1 MGWNT
6 QAFCE
11 KNSFLKAGVQ
21 YCGIS
26 IVLAHWTGC
35 CAKGSA
41 RLLFCFVLQALM
53 QPTQPPMS
61 SVSGDGL
68 EVAVA
73 NV

>member
-1 MGWNT
+1 MYSIIAGLVMGWNT

-41 RLLFCFVLQALM
+41 RLLFCFVLDKGV
-53 QPTQPPMS
+53 P
-61 SVSGDGL
+61 
-68 EVAVA
+68 
-73 NV
+73 